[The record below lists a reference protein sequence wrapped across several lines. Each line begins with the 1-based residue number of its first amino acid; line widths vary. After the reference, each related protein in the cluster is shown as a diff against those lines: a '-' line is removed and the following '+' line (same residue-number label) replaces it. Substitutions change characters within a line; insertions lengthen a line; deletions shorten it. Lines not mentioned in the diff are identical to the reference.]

1 MIRRFLGLVAAGA
14 TAVVFA
20 PTIVISTA
28 NAQGEG
34 LEEVI
39 VTARKRA
46 ESLQEIPLS
55 ISAFTADDIR
65 EGGFQDLG
73 DITVQTAGI
82 QYDPRA
88 VFGQQGRANGNIV
101 IRGAQINSAL
111 PHLQTTSL
119 FVDGVYALGGVNSM
133 PLNDLER
140 VEIIKGPQ
148 SAFFGRNTFAGA
160 VNYITKNPNLEEWET
175 DLDVSIGQYE
185 QNDISVVT
193 SGPIIEDQLGFLL
206 GARRFNRGGMY
217 TATDGGELG
226 EERTDS
232 LSAVLYWEPTE
243 RLSVKLRGLYLKDDD
258 GAPPVAILRGS
269 DFDSCTGRN
278 LGTRFSSNGTPFEL
292 DFSNGRLE
300 EPMDGSGGPPLSTG
314 APVNYICGK
323 PPSIGS
329 PLVTISQET
338 RPINPIFSQIFGVL
352 DTTQS
357 PPLFTPGP
365 NPNLLREQLLNQ
377 TYLPGV
383 PFMDR
388 FGLERTNRRV
398 SLSVDY
404 EFANE
409 WSLAFL
415 AGQNDQD
422 LNIVRDF
429 DRTDVSSWYS
439 ADPQT
444 LDDESLELRLVSG
457 QDQRLR
463 WLVGATWYE
472 QEFLTSGGG
481 GFLVTSQ
488 FLPLTSGIFSL
499 PATSGDKAEVTGIFG
514 ALSFD
519 LTEQLTLDVEVR
531 TMEDERTVSS
541 GGQELAE
548 TYDSTVP
555 RVILSWQPNDTTNIY
570 GQYSQGT
577 LPGRVTGL
585 VAICDDRPF
594 GTPYPDPLN
603 PGQLITLSECDQLF
617 RQGAVPSTE
626 TQELDAIEIGIKKG
640 LWNNR
645 VNLTAAAY
653 WWEWKAKPSSISVQ
667 YVRDDGSDPNSP
679 TPNAFPNSLGATV
692 AGNSDIFGIDLE
704 GTLLIT
710 ENWSVSTAVSFKE
723 TEFTEFSQ
731 GSLVSLI
738 GTRNQKGNE
747 EPNVPEFEGSLS
759 TTFGGSLNA
768 TWDWFGRVDF
778 IYRGEY
784 YGDYANLIEAPDYS
798 LTNLRFGAEKDNLRL
813 EFFVRNLFD
822 EDTWKQVG
830 RAVDFTPQPA
840 NFSFNDFQGVALT
853 PQDKRTAGVRASISF

>member
-1 MIRRFLGLVAAGA
+1 MMRRFLGLVAAGA

-20 PTIVISTA
+20 PTVFISKA
-28 NAQGEG
+28 SAQGAG

-39 VTARKRA
+39 VTARKRD

-88 VFGQQGRANGNIV
+88 VFGFQGRANSNIV
-101 IRGAQINSAL
+101 IRGAQINSNL

-119 FVDGVYALGGVNSM
+119 FVDGVFALGGINSM

-175 DLDVSIGQYE
+175 DLDVSIGEYE

-193 SGPIIEDQLGFLL
+193 SGPILKDQLGFLF

-232 LSAVLYWEPTE
+232 LSAVLFWEPND

-258 GAPPVAILRGS
+258 GAPPVAILRGQ
-269 DFDSCTGRN
+269 DFDSCTGKTF
-278 LGTRFSSNGTPFEL
+278 GGRFDDMGNPFTI
-292 DFSNGRLE
+292 DFTNGR
-300 EPMDGSGGPPLSTG
+300 PGSGLPI
-314 APVNYICGK
+314 NYICGK

-338 RPINPIFSQIFGVL
+338 RPINPIFSQIAGVL
-352 DTTQS
+352 DTTGGG
-357 PPLFTPGP
+357 FIPGP
-365 NPNLLREQLLNQ
+365 NPNLLREQLLDQ

-398 SLSVDY
+398 SLSIDY
-404 EFANE
+404 EFAND

-488 FLPLTSGIFSL
+488 FLPFTSGIFAL
-499 PATSGDKAEVTGIFG
+499 PATSGDKAEVTGLFG
-514 ALSFD
+514 AISFD

-548 TYDSTVP
+548 SYDSTVP
-555 RVILSWQPNDTTNIY
+555 RVILSWQPDDTTNLY
-570 GQYSQGT
+570 AQYSQGS
-577 LPGRVTGL
+577 LPGRVNGL
-585 VAICDDRPF
+585 VAICSPDEF
-594 GTPYPDPLN
+594 LTAYPDPLN
-603 PGQLITLSECDQLF
+603 PGQMITLSECDQLA
-617 RQGAVPSTE
+617 RQGAVGSTD

-640 LWNNR
+640 LWDNR
-645 VNLTAAAY
+645 LNLTAAAY
-653 WWEWKAKPSSISVQ
+653 WWEWTAKPSSVSVV
-667 YVRDDGSDPNSP
+667 YVRDADDPALRDRQ
-679 TPNAFPNSLGATV
+679 PNAFPNSLGATV
-692 AGNSDIFGIDLE
+692 AGSSDIFGVDLE
-704 GTLLIT
+704 GSFLIT
-710 ENWSVSTAVSFKE
+710 DNWSVSAALSYKD

-731 GSLVSLI
+731 GSIVQLT

-747 EPNVPEFEGSLS
+747 EPWVPNFEGSLS
-759 TTFGGSLNA
+759 TSFGGSINA
-768 TWDWFGRVDF
+768 AWDWFGRVDF

-784 YGDYANLIEAPDYS
+784 YADYSNLAEGPDYS
-798 LTNLRFGAEKDNLRL
+798 LTNVRFGAEKDNLRL

-840 NFSFNDFQGVALT
+840 NFNFNGFQGVALT
-853 PQDKRTAGVRASISF
+853 PQDRRTAGVRASISF